1 MIPARNCQP
10 RPAPVAPNYSPQP
23 PPSFLQRDLVPRKL
37 GPELTQTKSLGGAV
51 RHAEASRPG
60 APNAIRGLACP
71 PSLPASCCWWFIT
84 LLGGYFFFFFF
95 HLSGSK
101 WDYGCAVG
109 VTGVTGAIKGAWSS
123 LFVGPFSVLEWRT
136 RGICYLYVG
145 FPNQVCSFSFPVNTQ
160 DSTNCDCL
168 PLVFRPFVRL
178 LDRDQAA
185 FCPIASPITGQPTSC
200 W

>member
-95 HLSGSK
+95 IYLGLNGITAAPWGLQELLGPSKVPGAVCLLGRFPYLSG
-101 WDYGCAVG
+101 GL
-109 VTGVTGAIKGAWSS
+109 GAFAICMLGFPIKCVLFLSQSILRIPQTVIACHWSS
-123 LFVGPFSVLEWRT
+123 GLSFVCLT
-136 RGICYLYVG
+136 GIKQLSA
-145 FPNQVCSFSFPVNTQ
+145 P
-160 DSTNCDCL
+160 
-168 PLVFRPFVRL
+168 
-178 LDRDQAA
+178 
-185 FCPIASPITGQPTSC
+185 
-200 W
+200 